1 MANSTSRYRDSDP
14 CHVLWQVNQIAAQVL
29 RLTRMVQPA
38 ERTKQIFDSNRR
50 DANQRHRPAPER
62 RSDSPAGRAGKG
74 SLNECP
80 ILLRSR
86 YKLCVTGNET

>member
-1 MANSTSRYRDSDP
+1 MANSTSLDRDSDP
-14 CHVLWQVNQIAAQVL
+14 CHVLWQVNQISAQGL

-38 ERTKQIFDSNRR
+38 ERTKQIIDSNRR

-74 SLNECP
+74 P
-80 ILLRSR
+80 APRAGTR
-86 YKLCVTGNET
+86 G